1 MDEWRKFNETTLLEK
16 EEFYSN
22 LNMADNTDAD
32 YMSVKRIC
40 KDFEIKFNL
49 YLKRDTLLLADVFE
63 NFRKLYL
70 KIYHLDPLKFLSA
83 PGLGMQVALKKTEV
97 KLELLTD
104 MDVLLKVKKEVS
116 GAICH
121 DIHQYVKANN
131 KYMKDYDEN
140 KESSYLEYCH
150 VNNLYGWAMLQKLPV
165 NKFK

>member
-1 MDEWRKFNETTLLEK
+1 MKKHYLKK
-16 EEFYSN
+16 EEFYTN
-22 LNMADNTDAD
+22 LNVDDITDAD
-32 YMSVKRIC
+32 YMHVKRVC
-40 KDFEIKFNL
+40 EDFEIKNLGEYHYL
-49 YLKRDTLLLADVFE
+49 YLKSDTSLLADVFE
-63 NFRKLYL
+63 NFRKMYL

-83 PGLGMQVALKKTEV
+83 PGLGLQAALKKTEA

-121 DIHQYVKANN
+121 AVHQYVKANN